1 VVVNPES
8 KTIAAN
14 VKQTAPQIVPL
25 RAPQRG
31 RVTRK
36 RR

>member
-1 VVVNPES
+1 VNPES

-14 VKQTAPQIVPL
+14 VKQSAPQVVP
-25 RAPQRG
+25 RRVPQR
-31 RVTRK
+31 VKVARK